1 MDHAE
6 VLDRL
11 ETAFL
16 SPGSLPALHSD
27 DSEEA
32 RAVRAHLAICSDCAV
47 EHRAWQLAG
56 VAMGANVPETLKA
69 PTGAR
74 ERTLAA
80 VAMTGALRPA
90 GATSGPLGELSVS
103 NAGPHGP
110 SAPAAPVPPAR
121 PATPRPGVLAIAAA
135 FAAALFLAGAV
146 LGGPL
151 GLVSREAPDTSVA
164 DAQAAA
170 VASAV
175 DRVLKQ
181 PEHMMVPLV
190 DAAGST
196 GGSILFDPASRELVV
211 VSQSLES
218 IPEGREYGCY
228 LEREGQRIRV
238 GRLKVV
244 GDAAYW
250 MGPMDEPADAGR
262 SGDRFVVVRDD
273 RPEAPVLSGGF

>member
-11 ETAFL
+11 EAAFL
-16 SPGSLPALHSD
+16 RPGGLPALRSG
-27 DSEEA
+27 DSEDA
-32 RAVRAHLAICSDCAV
+32 RAVRAHLATCSDCAV
-47 EHRAWQLAG
+47 EHQAWQLAG
-56 VAMGANVPETLKA
+56 FAMGANVPETLRA

-74 ERTLAA
+74 ERILAA
-80 VAMTGALRPA
+80 VAMTGVVRPA
-90 GATSGPLGELSVS
+90 DATSGRLGGLSVS
-103 NAGPHGP
+103 MAGQHGP
-110 SAPAAPVPPAR
+110 SAPAALGPTAR
-121 PATPRPGVLAIAAA
+121 PATPRPSVLAIAAA

-175 DRVLKQ
+175 DRLLQQ

-190 DAAGST
+190 DAAGSS
-196 GGSILFDPASRELVV
+196 GGSVLFDPASRELVV
-211 VSQSLES
+211 VSQALES

-228 LEREGQRIRV
+228 LERDGQRIRV

-244 GDAAYW
+244 GGAAYW
-250 MGPMDEPADAGR
+250 MGPMDEPVDAGR
-262 SGDRFVVVRDD
+262 RGDRFVVVRDD
-273 RPEAPVLSGGF
+273 RPEAPVLSGAF

>member
-11 ETAFL
+11 EAAFL
-16 SPGSLPALHSD
+16 TPGGLPALHVDGSD
-27 DSEEA
+27 EA
-32 RAVRAHLAICSDCAV
+32 TSLRAHLATCRECAV
-47 EHRAWQLAG
+47 EHRAWQVAG
-56 VAMGANVPETLKA
+56 FAMGANVPETLRA

-80 VAMTGALRPA
+80 VATTGVAR
-90 GATSGPLGELSVS
+90 ATSAPIE
-103 NAGPHGP
+103 
-110 SAPAAPVPPAR
+110 PAALVPPGR
-121 PATPRPGVLAIAAA
+121 VATPRPRVLAIAAA
-135 FAAALFLAGAV
+135 IAAAIFLAGAV

-151 GLVSREAPDTSVA
+151 GLVSQEGPDTSVA
-164 DAQAAA
+164 DARVAA

-175 DRVLKQ
+175 DRVLQQ
-181 PEHMMVPLV
+181 PEHMIVALV
-190 DAAGST
+190 DAAGVS
-196 GGSILFDPASRELVV
+196 GGSVLFDPMSRELVV
-211 VSQSLES
+211 VSQALEV
-218 IPEGREYGCY
+218 IPEGREYGCF

-238 GRLKVV
+238 GRLQVV

-250 MGPMDEPADAGR
+250 MGPMDAPRDAGR